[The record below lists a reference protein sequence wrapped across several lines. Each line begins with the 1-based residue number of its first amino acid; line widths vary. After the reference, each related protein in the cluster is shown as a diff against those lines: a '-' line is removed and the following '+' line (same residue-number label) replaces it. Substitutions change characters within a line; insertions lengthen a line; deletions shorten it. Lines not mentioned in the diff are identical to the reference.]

1 MLFRVL
7 KIFVTLTLI
16 TSCAPVVGSN
26 TWFKTASDIEI
37 KSYLGEQCEKYGFK
51 KGTNALVQCIQREA
65 NAQKDRAETLESSNG
80 LRFGLTLRTRL

>member
-1 MLFRVL
+1 MLFKVL
-7 KIFVTLTLI
+7 KICTTLTFI

-37 KSYLGEQCEKYGFK
+37 KSYLEEQCEKYGFK
-51 KGTNALVQCIQREA
+51 KGTNALVECIQREA
-65 NAQKDRAETLESSNG
+65 NAQKDRAETLDSVNG